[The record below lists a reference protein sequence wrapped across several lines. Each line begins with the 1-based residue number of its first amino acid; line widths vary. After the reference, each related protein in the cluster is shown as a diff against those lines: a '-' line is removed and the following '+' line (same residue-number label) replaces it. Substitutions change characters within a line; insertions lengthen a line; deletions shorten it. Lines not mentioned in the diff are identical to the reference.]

1 MWMIKRVFVFGVV
14 LVLSLLFFCS
24 FAAGGVTVGVK
35 VGDWIEYTVLTT
47 GDAPQVQNVQ
57 WARMDIIGVQ
67 GSEIKVNVTT
77 QGNDG
82 AFYSQIMDL
91 DPEEGQIGAWFIIPA
106 NLTVGDDFYD
116 INLGRNV
123 TIEGQEQKNYAG
135 AVRTIINATT
145 PERIK
150 DWDKE
155 TGIFLKSIDTLPG
168 YTINATAIKT
178 NMWSPQI
185 LGLGYVSLVVVI
197 VGAVVLAIVAVIG
210 VVWRHHRLAI
220 GSSD

>member
-168 YTINATAIKT
+168 YTINATAIKNKHVEST
-178 NMWSPQI
+178 NFGVR
-185 LGLGYVSLVVVI
+185 LC
-197 VGAVVLAIVAVIG
+197 VIG
-210 VVWRHHRLAI
+210 CGNCWCSCAGYCCCHRGCLAAP
-220 GSSD
+220 